1 MIYTNDDTDKK
12 RRQKYFLI
20 KVYLLPVLVS
30 FLVCAVMYSLTNY
43 FNLDKRDKTG
53 GYIISV
59 IIGIM
64 VWFKNKSDWLPL
76 PDGSHY
82 YIPKNDSS
90 FDRQLAINEPSN
102 YDAIFTNSRFNSALT
117 LVCGIIVV
125 TFGFYVLT
133 KASIIFPFFIIS
145 IGLFL
150 LVQGYKAFI
159 DTTPKLKLSKQGLWT
174 TKLGFHPWAAIRKT
188 KIVNERGYRST
199 QAYLEIY
206 LLNGKFQDI
215 DYPDD
220 RVLTNDLKDNR
231 RIATL
236 LNEFNP

>member
-12 RRQKYFLI
+12 QRQKYFLI

-43 FNLDKRDKTG
+43 FNLDKRDKTV

-64 VWFKNKSDWLPL
+64 VWFKYKSDWLPL

-82 YIPKNDSS
+82 YIPKNESNINSS
-90 FDRQLAINEPSN
+90 FDRQLAISEPSN
-102 YDAIFTNSRFNSALT
+102 YDAIFTNSRFNTALS

-125 TFGFYVLT
+125 IFGFYVLT
-133 KASIIFPFFIIS
+133 KASIIFPLFIVS

-159 DTTPKLKLSKQGLWT
+159 DTTQKLKLSRQGLWT
-174 TKLGFHPWAAIRKT
+174 PKLGFNPWAAIQK
-188 KIVNERGYRST
+188 
-199 QAYLEIY
+199 
-206 LLNGKFQDI
+206 
-215 DYPDD
+215 
-220 RVLTNDLKDNR
+220 
-231 RIATL
+231 
-236 LNEFNP
+236 